1 VLEAPEI
8 HFVKRGNVHLAY
20 HVAGVGPPDIVF
32 VGGSVSTTLAWREHA
47 SARGLRRLASFSRL
61 ITYDQRG
68 MKASDSIDFAAVP
81 TIDDLVA
88 DLEAVVAVRGI
99 ENPVLFGMH
108 NGGAVAAVF
117 ASRHPVQQLILCNT
131 WARIEYADDY
141 RIGFTAQ
148 ELDRLERRYEESWGE
163 GRISKYWARPQ
174 PEIDHGWMELEA
186 TARNQA
192 VILFQMNRDYDIRH
206 VLPNIEVPT
215 LVIHMKDNRMI
226 PPSFGRYIAEKIPG
240 AQLALVPGEDQIFLR
255 NYSDEVI
262 DLVELFVTGRQTPF
276 VDHLTTTM
284 LYTDIVDS
292 TAKAASLG
300 TERWLQLINLHNA
313 RVRDHIKECHGHE
326 VKCTGDGFLV
336 AFDETDAAVRCALA
350 AVESIA
356 GLGRDLEI
364 RAGVH
369 AGEVARMGSHDLA
382 GVAVHFAQ
390 RLCDQAEGGQVL
402 VSDDVRRA
410 CGGGGLRF
418 EQRGVA
424 QLKGIPGEWEV
435 FEAIG
440 VGRRRTA
447 TG

>member
-1 VLEAPEI
+1 MLEVPEI

-20 HVAGVGPPDIVF
+20 HVAGIGPPDIVF
-32 VGGSVSTTLAWREHA
+32 VGGSFSTTLAWREHA

-61 ITYDQRG
+61 VTYDQRG

-88 DLEAVVAVRGI
+88 DLEAVVAARGI

-117 ASRHPVQQLILCNT
+117 ASRHPVQQLVVCNT
-131 WARIEYADDY
+131 WARLEYADDY

-148 ELDRLERRYEESWGE
+148 ELDRFGRVYEESWGQ
-163 GRISKYWARPQ
+163 GRISKYWALRQ
-174 PEIDHGWMELEA
+174 PEIDTAWMELES

-206 VLPNIEVPT
+206 VLPTIEAPT
-215 LVIHMKDNRMI
+215 LVIHLADNRMV
-226 PPSFGRYIAEKIPG
+226 PHEFGRYVAESIPG
-240 AQLALVPGEDQIFLR
+240 ARLALVPGEDQVFLH

-262 DLVELFVTGRQTPF
+262 DELELFVRGTRTPF

-284 LYTDIVDS
+284 LYTDIVNS
-292 TAKAASLG
+292 TRMAADLG
-300 TERWLQLINLHNA
+300 NERWSQLINLHNG
-313 RVRDHIKECHGHE
+313 RMREHIKKSRGHE

-336 AFDETDAAVRCALA
+336 AFDETADAVRCALA
-350 AVESIA
+350 AEDSIA
-356 GLGRDLEI
+356 GLGIEL

-390 RLCDQAEGGQVL
+390 RLCDRAEAGQVL
-402 VSDDVRRA
+402 VSDDVRNA
-410 CGGGGLRF
+410 CGGSGLGF
-418 EQRGVA
+418 EERGVA
-424 QLKGIPGEWEV
+424 QFKGIPGEWEV
-435 FEAIG
+435 FEAC
-440 VGRRRTA
+440 R
-447 TG
+447 